1 VTDIRIQARASR
13 QLDEIF
19 RYSVSRWG
27 QAQAES
33 YIEGLFESFDRIA
46 DHRLVSRPVPAE
58 FGVSGFFYRYE
69 KHVVYW
75 KTLSDG
81 DIGIVT
87 ILHERMHQIERL
99 RDDFEL

>member
-1 VTDIRIQARASR
+1 VTAVRSQARASR

-19 RYSVSRWG
+19 HYSVSRWG

-33 YIEGLFESFDRIA
+33 YIEGLFASFDRIA
-46 DHRLVSRPVPAE
+46 DHGLVSRPIPAE
-58 FGVSGFFYRYE
+58 LGVNGFFYRYE